1 MTIVIAGGA
10 LAGLRTA
17 ENLRAGGWTDRIV
30 VASDEK
36 EMPYN
41 RPPLSKEL
49 LWGTMERDDLVFAL
63 SDSVADVDWL
73 LGSPVVRADLDAR
86 VLTLGSGD
94 ELAFSGLVAA
104 TGVSSRRLSAPGPV
118 QGRTVLRTLEDAS
131 ALRAALVPG
140 AHIVILGAGF
150 IGCEV
155 AATARKLGCEVDVVA
170 MDPCAMFIPLGE
182 MVGAEVQRRH
192 EAIGVRFHMSRTI
205 LATEGDGRVNGVLL
219 DDGTRLRADVLLETI
234 GSVPNADWLDGN
246 GLDLTNG
253 ILCDSQLRAG
263 GRLGVVAVGDAA
275 RFANPVFDAP
285 PLRIEHWQT
294 AIDTAGFA
302 ARTLLYD
309 LGVSKNTPPPVA
321 LMPWFWSDQGEV
333 RLTSYGMPGLADQIE
348 ILEGE
353 LSGEC
358 AIAYRRAGSAV
369 AVVLIGMKERAAR
382 FKRWLSNERKASS
395 PPA

>member
-17 ENLRAGGWTDRIV
+17 ENLRSGGWTGRIV
-30 VASDEK
+30 VASDEQ

-49 LWGTMERDDLVFAL
+49 LWGTMEREDLTFAL

-73 LGSPVVRADLDAR
+73 LGSPVVKADLESH
-86 VLTLGSGD
+86 VLTLATGT
-94 ELAFSGLVAA
+94 ELSFSGLVAA

-118 QGRTVLRTLEDAS
+118 QGRTVLRTLADAA
-131 ALRAALVPG
+131 ALRSALVPG
-140 AHIVILGAGF
+140 AHVVILGAGF

-170 MDPCAMFIPLGE
+170 MDPCAMFVPLGE
-182 MVGAEVQRRH
+182 MVGGEVQRRH
-192 EAIGVRFHMSRTI
+192 EALGVRFHMSRTI
-205 LATEGDGRVNGVLL
+205 LATEGNGRVEGVVLDNGQHLP
-219 DDGTRLRADVLLETI
+219 ADILLETI
-234 GSVPNADWLDGN
+234 GSVPNAGWLDGN

-253 ILCDSQLRAG
+253 ILCDAQMRAG
-263 GRLGVVAVGDAA
+263 GRPGVVAVGDAA
-275 RFANPVFDAP
+275 RFANPVFNAP

-309 LGVSKNTPPPVA
+309 LGVTQDIPPAVA
-321 LMPWFWSDQGEV
+321 LMPWFWSDQGDV
-333 RLTSYGMPGLADQIE
+333 RLTSYGMLGLADEVE
-348 ILEGE
+348 ILEGD
-353 LSGEC
+353 LSAEC
-358 AIAYRRAGSAV
+358 AVAYRRGGAPVG
-369 AVVLIGMKERAAR
+369 VVLIGMKERAAR
-382 FKRWLSNERKASS
+382 FKRWLSDERKAVSMS
-395 PPA
+395 A